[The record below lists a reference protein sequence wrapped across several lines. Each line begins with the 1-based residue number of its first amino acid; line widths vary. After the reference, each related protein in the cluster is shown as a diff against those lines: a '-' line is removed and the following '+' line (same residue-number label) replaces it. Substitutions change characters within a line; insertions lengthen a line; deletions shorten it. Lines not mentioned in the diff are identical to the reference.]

1 MPKSRTRKGC
11 KTQSGGGFKSA
22 DETSLEKGR
31 RLNIIIAGVVA
42 ILAVALAFYWWDLG
56 ETKREF
62 LVLALKGK
70 GALSQ
75 VTNERSLGGGHL
87 RPGQTRT
94 YTSQFP
100 TSGSHHRTPTEP
112 GYYETHQP
120 PIHLVHALEHGH
132 IVIYYDKPDAEALKI
147 LRVWS
152 GLYSGQW
159 DGVVVTPKPGL
170 GQKIVLTAWAKRLD
184 QSQLD
189 MPLAAAFIDA
199 FRGRGPE
206 NPVR

>member
-1 MPKSRTRKGC
+1 
-11 KTQSGGGFKSA
+11 
-22 DETSLEKGR
+22 
-31 RLNIIIAGVVA
+31 
-42 ILAVALAFYWWDLG
+42 
-56 ETKREF
+56 
-62 LVLALKGK
+62 
-70 GALSQ
+70 
-75 VTNERSLGGGHL
+75 
-87 RPGQTRT
+87 
-94 YTSQFP
+94 
-100 TSGSHHRTPTEP
+100 
-112 GYYETHQP
+112 
-120 PIHLVHALEHGH
+120 LVHALEHGH
-132 IVIYYDKPDAEALKI
+132 IVIYYDKPDAEALKT

-184 QSQLD
+184 QNQLD

>member
-1 MPKSRTRKGC
+1 MV
-11 KTQSGGGFKSA
+11 GF
-22 DETSLEKGR
+22 R
-31 RLNIIIAGVVA
+31 RDQTGIFGAR
-42 ILAVALAFYWWDLG
+42 F
-56 ETKREF
+56 KRER
-62 LVLALKGK
+62 
-70 GALSQ
+70 GAFPGYK
-75 VTNERSLGGGHL
+75 RKIAWRGHL

-94 YTSQFP
+94 YTSLFP

-132 IVIYYDKPDAEALKI
+132 IVIYYDKPDAEGLKT

-184 QSQLD
+184 QNQLD
-189 MPLAAAFIDA
+189 MPLAAAFINA